1 MFVITQT
8 KFLLIQA
15 LFLLISSGTSLSNS
29 QETKFYPHLL
39 SISISKGVTDN
50 SWGILSMISMNPVI
64 SMVSMVVMLL
74 VLMGLRSIERE
85 SVDK

>member
-1 MFVITQT
+1 MLVITQT

-50 SWGILSMISMNPVI
+50 GSSILSVI

-74 VLMGLRSIERE
+74 VLMGFRSIERE

>member
-39 SISISKGVTDN
+39 SISISKSVTDN
-50 SWGILSMISMNPVI
+50 SSGIWSMISMTPV
-64 SMVSMVVMLL
+64 VSMIVMLL
-74 VLMGLRSIERE
+74 MLMGLRSIERE